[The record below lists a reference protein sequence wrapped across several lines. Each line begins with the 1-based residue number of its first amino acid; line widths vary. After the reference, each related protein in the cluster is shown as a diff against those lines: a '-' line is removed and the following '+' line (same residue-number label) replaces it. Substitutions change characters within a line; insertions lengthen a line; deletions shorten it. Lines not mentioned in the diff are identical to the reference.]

1 LSNKFIPN
9 ITSKLSKLL
18 RRWDLLAIFALAVF
32 LRLALF
38 AMSNNQATV
47 NGVLDKCFDCR
58 MYLNM
63 AQSIAGRSVDS
74 ELGFFFFGPGYAA
87 FLALMNIVAHGKPG
101 VLILINILISAA
113 SCLLIYKLAMK
124 LTRTY
129 AIAIVAAILAAVSY
143 TSIVLSVMVM
153 SDVFYFFLIL
163 VFLLIYLEA
172 LDSQR
177 TSLFVL
183 AGLIGGYSVLVR
195 SVGQFWPIPMIIIA
209 VAWLWKR
216 GPAVKEK
223 RPFPWKTVGKVA
235 LSIGLV
241 MAITLSWMIRNY
253 HVHGVFAPAFTSAN
267 GPANV
272 AAVTV
277 ERLTGTPSNE
287 VLGNWYTDYQRD
299 TGDSDVTL
307 GELYHIYSSRARQ
320 TFDTLGW
327 QMIKTYA
334 TLDWENLNEINYMHR
349 ILLPKY
355 DNVTIP
361 LEGWIMRHRLNY
373 INLVLS
379 MAAFV
384 ILLATGRARIAV
396 VLGSIYFYYAALIGA
411 YRWQY
416 SRHFFPGQIAW
427 AILVS
432 ITLVFIGNYVIRSVR
447 RIRARVHSHKD
458 SPTM

>member
-1 LSNKFIPN
+1 MSNNHIPDISLKLPKF
-9 ITSKLSKLL
+9 L
-18 RRWDLLAIFALAVF
+18 RRGDLIVIFALAVF
-32 LRLALF
+32 LRMALF
-38 AMSNNQATV
+38 AASNNQVTTD
-47 NGVLDKCFDCR
+47 GVLEKCFDCR
-58 MYLNM
+58 LYLNM
-63 AQSIAGRSVDS
+63 AQSIANGSS
-74 ELGFFFFGPGYAA
+74 EFENGFFYFGPGYAA
-87 FLALMNIVAHGKPG
+87 FLALMNILAHGKPG
-101 VLILINILISAA
+101 ILILINILISAA

-129 AIAIVAAILAAVSY
+129 AVALAAAILAAVSY
-143 TSIVLSVMVM
+143 TSIILSLMVM
-153 SDVFYFFLIL
+153 SDIFYFFIML

-172 LDSQR
+172 LDSR
-177 TSLFVL
+177 RMSLFIL
-183 AGLIGGYSVLVR
+183 AGLVGGYSVLVR
-195 SVGQFWPIPMIIIA
+195 SVGQFWPVPMIIIA
-209 VAWLWKR
+209 VAWLWNR
-216 GPAVKEK
+216 GSAGEGRRK
-223 RPFPWKTVGKVA
+223 FPWKTAGKVA

-241 MAITLSWMIRNY
+241 IAITMSWMIRNY
-253 HVHGVFAPAFTSAN
+253 YVHGVFASAITSAN

-272 AAVTV
+272 AGVTI

-287 VLGNWYTDYQRD
+287 VLADWFNDYTRD
-299 TGDSDVTL
+299 TGDSVVTL

-327 QMIKTYA
+327 EMIKTYI

-349 ILLPKY
+349 ILVPEY

-361 LEGWIMRHRLNY
+361 MESWIMRHRLNY

-396 VLGSIYFYYAALIGA
+396 ILGSIYLYYAVMIGA

-427 AILVS
+427 AVLVS
-432 ITLVFIGNYVIRSVR
+432 ITIVFVGTHIVG
-447 RIRARVHSHKD
+447 RIRNFRGKTPPRASSSV
-458 SPTM
+458 P